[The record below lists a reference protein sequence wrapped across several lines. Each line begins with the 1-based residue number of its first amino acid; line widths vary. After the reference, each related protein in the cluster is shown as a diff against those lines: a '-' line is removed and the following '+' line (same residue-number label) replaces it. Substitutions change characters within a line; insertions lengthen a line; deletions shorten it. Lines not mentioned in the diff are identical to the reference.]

1 VGLVG
6 DGCMYSPPLEIW
18 SVVTLI
24 LLSLEER
31 GSRNEMIHHT
41 AGALTP
47 PPPPPVGP
55 GGGWGGGGGYFQ
67 PSWVE
72 SSTL

>member
-6 DGCMYSPPLEIW
+6 DGCMNSPPLEIW

-41 AGALTP
+41 AGAL
-47 PPPPPVGP
+47 PPPPPVGAGGMGQGVGEGIFNPP
-55 GGGWGGGGGYFQ
+55 G
-67 PSWVE
+67 
-72 SSTL
+72 